1 MDDQFLEDVKKL
13 KGQNKSER
21 EIAEELK
28 TSKSH
33 VHDALEKLKQ
43 AEETKALVPQE
54 MIRSIIREELERARA
69 AEKAD
74 EKADG

>member
-1 MDDQFLEDVKKL
+1 MDDQFLEDVKRL

-21 EIAEELK
+21 DIAEELK

-43 AEETKALVPQE
+43 TDETKALVPE
-54 MIRSIIREELERARA
+54 ETMRSIIREEL
-69 AEKAD
+69 
-74 EKADG
+74 